1 MSRRQPGN
9 RKRVTQAG
17 FESQSAI
24 QIARPTWMFS
34 SSGRH
39 NDGLRTVMVYSG
51 LSSTAQAVWLANGQ
65 NLTFFARMFSGA
77 MIFPAE

>member
-17 FESQSAI
+17 FENHSAI
-24 QIARPTWMFS
+24 QIARPTRMFS

-39 NDGLRTVMVYSG
+39 NEGLRTVMVYSAPLQLLKRSG
-51 LSSTAQAVWLANGQ
+51 SQPSKSDNNRQDVFGCNDLSC
-65 NLTFFARMFSGA
+65 
-77 MIFPAE
+77 